1 MLLQH
6 SGLITQSLVLI
17 NEGTE
22 ASFFCLIKQMHFSL
36 ALEPNPVIIL
46 NTVTMSKVSKVISKQ
61 RNDPQLWKH
70 IVAAT
75 EVQQAKL
82 VFLSHREGD
91 LSSKYLQSGLSLCE
105 QGTVQLFQVSYLN
118 HGEILLPASNN

>member
-1 MLLQH
+1 
-6 SGLITQSLVLI
+6 
-17 NEGTE
+17 
-22 ASFFCLIKQMHFSL
+22 MHFSL

-118 HGEILLPASNN
+118 HGEILLPAPNN